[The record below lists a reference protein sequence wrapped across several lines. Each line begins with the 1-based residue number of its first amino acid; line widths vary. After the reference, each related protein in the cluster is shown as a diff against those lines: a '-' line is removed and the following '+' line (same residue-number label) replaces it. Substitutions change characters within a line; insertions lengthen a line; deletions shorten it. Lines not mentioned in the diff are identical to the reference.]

1 MFDFV
6 LYALVGISWV
16 LTLAFT
22 VLLGLLCIRIRSKGL
37 IIITAV
43 LVFPPTLGLIS
54 SYVIQLYI
62 DQWAIGELNNWFTQH
77 MTIEG
82 FAMLYNFVSRV
93 LHDGLLALGAFLIY
107 REWSGGKIRWNPLKS
122 SEVANHA

>member
-43 LVFPPTLGLIS
+43 LVFPPTLGLIP
-54 SYVIQLYI
+54 SYVIRLYI

-82 FAMLYNFVSRV
+82 TPRWFVGIGCFPNLSRMEW
-93 LHDGLLALGAFLIY
+93 
-107 REWSGGKIRWNPLKS
+107 REDSLEP
-122 SEVANHA
+122 A